1 MDKTERLFAI
11 MDSLRRHRR
20 PVTAER
26 LAKEHAVS
34 VRTLYRDMQTLV
46 GLGARIEGEAGVGYV
61 LRSGFFLP
69 PLMFNAEELEALV
82 LGARWV
88 QSRPDE
94 ELSGAAKNA
103 LSKIATAS
111 PDDLRDRM
119 RNTALWPVRSAA
131 EQESLPLL
139 GLVREAMRAEKTLNI
154 GYADEA
160 GTITQ
165 RAIWPVPIMRKSR
178 SSPPGARCARRSATS
193 APTACDRLN
202 LLIAALAN
210 AARRLPRC
218 GRTPGSAHTAAERF
232 GGRRRQRSAFR
243 VRTLGLTTNS
253 CRPRLAPARTRDRT
267 RRAAAC

>member
-34 VRTLYRDMQTLV
+34 VRTLYRDMQTLI
-46 GLGARIEGEAGVGYV
+46 GLGARIDGEAGVGYV
-61 LRSGFFLP
+61 LRPGFFLP

-94 ELSGAAKNA
+94 GLSGAAKNA

-119 RNTALWPVRSAA
+119 RNTALWPVRSTA

-165 RAIWPVPIMRKSR
+165 RAIWPVALAYYEEKQIIAAWCTMRAAFR
-178 SSPPGARCARRSATS
+178 NFRTDRVRSAELGDS
-193 APTACDRLN
+193 
-202 LLIAALAN
+202 
-210 AARRLPRC
+210 
-218 GRTPGSAHTAAERF
+218 RF
-232 GGRRRQRSAFR
+232 GK
-243 VRTLGLTTNS
+243 
-253 CRPRLAPARTRDRT
+253 
-267 RRAAAC
+267 RRAVLARMWEEIWQGAHGG